1 MYRAYA
7 VDWARPGYTRPETF
21 SRKQWLKRAGSRH
34 YKLKTTYMR
43 SRLRRQLSKF
53 MKTVIPDSAA
63 EGGGSEAYDFKHHLQ
78 QWRDAYT
85 VAQAQDDCTN
95 VKDAYSCGIFSSGG
109 CLDTLAAIR
118 CGFIPKWGTE
128 ICETKQRLWKAMTKT
143 ASLGDTFKTD
153 FNDESKRI
161 IYLSRFRDTERDGTR
176 WDQ

>member
-34 YKLKTTYMR
+34 YKLKTTDMR

-63 EGGGSEAYDFKHHLQ
+63 EGGDSEAYDFKHHLQ

-118 CGFIPKWGTE
+118 CGFIPKWGT
-128 ICETKQRLWKAMTKT
+128 
-143 ASLGDTFKTD
+143 
-153 FNDESKRI
+153 
-161 IYLSRFRDTERDGTR
+161 
-176 WDQ
+176 